1 MNGNSLD
8 VFIDN
13 TGLPKIIEMGYEMID
28 KVGRVILVGVPRINS
43 NINIFLYLCILVN

>member
-13 TGLPKIIEMGYEMID
+13 TGLPEIIEMGYEMISSE
-28 KVGRVILVGVPRINS
+28 GRVILVGVPELI
-43 NINIFLYLCILVN
+43 IQI